1 MQERISKIESFHG
14 QQSYEQITDTEANF
28 LMELYD
34 AIITLI
40 GSGSKV
46 SLPRIADIVGVRPA
60 ELMDYIHEIT
70 EMERQLNVDAT
81 E

>member
-1 MQERISKIESFHG
+1 MQERTSKIEAFHG
-14 QQSYEQITDTEANF
+14 RQSYEQITDMETDF

-34 AIITLI
+34 AIVLLVN
-40 GSGSKV
+40 SGSKV
-46 SLPRIADIVGVRPA
+46 SLTRIGDIVGVRPT

>member
-1 MQERISKIESFHG
+1 MRKNLTQVERFDMQH
-14 QQSYEQITDTEANF
+14 SYEQITDMETQF
-28 LMELYD
+28 LLDLYD
-34 AIITLI
+34 AIVTLVNN
-40 GSGSKV
+40 GDKV
-46 SLPRIADIVGVRPA
+46 SLPRIAQIVKVRPA

>member
-1 MQERISKIESFHG
+1 MRKNLTQVERFDMQH
-14 QQSYEQITDTEANF
+14 SYEQITDMETQF
-28 LMELYD
+28 LLDLYD
-34 AIITLI
+34 AIVTLVNN
-40 GSGSKV
+40 GDKV
-46 SLPRIADIVGVRPA
+46 SLPRIAQIVRVRPA

>member
-1 MQERISKIESFHG
+1 MQERRTKMDDFNE
-14 QQSYEQITDTEANF
+14 QQSYEQITETEADF

-34 AIITLI
+34 AIIVLV

-46 SLPRIADIVGVRPA
+46 SLPRIADIVGVRPT

>member
-1 MQERISKIESFHG
+1 MRERVTRMERFDEEH
-14 QQSYEQITDTEANF
+14 SYEMMTNMEADF
-28 LMELYD
+28 LMQLYD
-34 AIITLI
+34 AIVTLVH
-40 GSGSKV
+40 SGSKV
-46 SLPRIADIVGVRPA
+46 SLPRIADVVGVRPA

>member
-1 MQERISKIESFHG
+1 MRKNLTQVERFDMQH
-14 QQSYEQITDTEANF
+14 SYEQITDMETQF
-28 LMELYD
+28 LLDLYD
-34 AIITLI
+34 AVVTLVNN
-40 GSGSKV
+40 GDKV
-46 SLPRIADIVGVRPA
+46 SLPRIAQIVRVRPA

>member
-1 MQERISKIESFHG
+1 MEVQFLLDL
-14 QQSYEQITDTEANF
+14 YE
-28 LMELYD
+28 
-34 AIITLI
+34 AIVTLVNN
-40 GSGSKV
+40 GDKV
-46 SLPRIADIVGVRPA
+46 SLPRIAQIVKVRPA

>member
-1 MQERISKIESFHG
+1 MQH
-14 QQSYEQITDTEANF
+14 SYEQITDMETQF
-28 LMELYD
+28 LLDLYD
-34 AIITLI
+34 AIVTLVNN
-40 GSGSKV
+40 GDKV
-46 SLPRIADIVGVRPA
+46 SLPRIAQIVRVRPA

>member
-1 MQERISKIESFHG
+1 MNH
-14 QQSYEQITDTEANF
+14 SYEQITDMETQF
-28 LMELYD
+28 LLDLYD
-34 AIITLI
+34 AIVTLI
-40 GSGSKV
+40 NNGDKV
-46 SLPRIADIVGVRPA
+46 SLPRIAQIVRVRPA

>member
-1 MQERISKIESFHG
+1 MNH
-14 QQSYEQITDTEANF
+14 SYEQITDMETQF
-28 LMELYD
+28 LLDLYD
-34 AIITLI
+34 AVVTLVNN
-40 GSGSKV
+40 GDKV
-46 SLPRIADIVGVRPA
+46 SLPRIAQIVRVRPA

>member
-1 MQERISKIESFHG
+1 MNH
-14 QQSYEQITDTEANF
+14 SYEQITDMETQF
-28 LMELYD
+28 LLDLYD
-34 AIITLI
+34 AIVTLVNN
-40 GSGSKV
+40 GDKV
-46 SLPRIADIVGVRPA
+46 SLPRIAQIVRVRPA

>member
-1 MQERISKIESFHG
+1 MRNMTRVEEFTAAH
-14 QQSYEQITDTEANF
+14 SYEEITQMEVQFLLDLYEA
-28 LMELYD
+28 
-34 AIITLI
+34 IVTLVNN
-40 GSGSKV
+40 GDKV
-46 SLPRIADIVGVRPA
+46 SLPRIAQIVKVRPA

>member
-1 MQERISKIESFHG
+1 MEQFNEDK
-14 QQSYEQITDTEANF
+14 SYEMITDMEANF

-34 AIITLI
+34 AIVTLVN
-40 GSGSKV
+40 SGSKV

>member
-1 MQERISKIESFHG
+1 MDNFNEE
-14 QQSYEQITDTEANF
+14 QSYEQITNMEADF

-34 AIITLI
+34 AIVTLVN
-40 GSGSKV
+40 SSSKV